1 MRKKQWYQKPYKL
14 TKNDK
19 EKLARG
25 LGFIVREVFSKVYVP
40 VLSKKIGKYK
50 VEVKKK
56 LG

>member
-1 MRKKQWYQKPYKL
+1 MRKKRRYQKPYKL

-40 VLSKKIGKYK
+40 VWNKKIGKYK
-50 VEVKKK
+50 IELKKK